1 MGVTAN
7 GSTVFMLNVAK
18 KKLDIFQ
25 LRKTYGFSYCL
36 FVKSWCTQISRGV
49 CSHPPSERL
58 EPRNQTLSFQYKMAF
73 VSNNC
78 LKSFVT

>member
-1 MGVTAN
+1 MDFPIVCQVLMHADQ
-7 GSTVFMLNVAK
+7 SW
-18 KKLDIFQ
+18 
-25 LRKTYGFSYCL
+25 CL
-36 FVKSWCTQISRGV
+36 FLPPS
-49 CSHPPSERL
+49 PSERL

>member
-1 MGVTAN
+1 MDFPIVCLSSLDARR
-7 GSTVFMLNVAK
+7 SVVVFVP
-18 KKLDIFQ
+18 
-25 LRKTYGFSYCL
+25 
-36 FVKSWCTQISRGV
+36 
-49 CSHPPSERL
+49 PPSERL